1 MVCSECPICYED
13 IKNNVNK
20 VILCKN
26 KHSMHKS
33 CYLNFT
39 KSKARKICPYCR
51 DKLKICIIKYAKYM
65 KSTVS
70 SRNKKRCKI
79 YI

>member
-39 KSKARKICPYCR
+39 KSKARKICP
-51 DKLKICIIKYAKYM
+51 KICIIKYAKYM